1 MRIPMQF
8 QALENSVLMETYEF
22 LKLGKFVLAYKA
34 IRKSLGPNIC
44 IFLLRYL
51 TYLPQ
56 WISNLIKTI
65 KESNTISHYELSKA
79 RVANSI

>member
-8 QALENSVLMETYEF
+8 QALENFVLMATYEF

-34 IRKSLGPNIC
+34 ISKWLGPNIG

-51 TYLPQ
+51 T
-56 WISNLIKTI
+56 
-65 KESNTISHYELSKA
+65 
-79 RVANSI
+79 

>member
-22 LKLGKFVLAYKA
+22 LKLGKFVLGYKA
-34 IRKSLGPNIC
+34 IRKWLGPNIC

-51 TYLPQ
+51 T
-56 WISNLIKTI
+56 
-65 KESNTISHYELSKA
+65 
-79 RVANSI
+79 